1 VKSIKIVLTG
11 LFLTLSVISNAQ
23 QITPNAKI
31 SLLTC
36 SSGEELYSTFGHSAI
51 RVKDTTT
58 GQDIVFNYGVFDFD
72 TPHFYWKFVRGK
84 LMYQLAIQS
93 TYRFIQVYNY
103 EGRSV
108 IEEQF
113 NLTEKEKAQLINYLK
128 KNYKPENR
136 YYLYDFFYKNC
147 SSIIWDVVKPRVDTK
162 LNFDSTA
169 YQPKTFRQML
179 YPSLEK
185 MRWSKFGID
194 IALGLPADKTA
205 GFVEQMFLPA
215 YLSDNMSHTYRNNPA
230 NGSKKLLLEEK
241 TLVKKNQD
249 LNNSG
254 LFTPSL
260 VFCGIFLIFLV
271 LTMIIPNSKITKTAD
286 YIFFS
291 LQCLLGL
298 LLLFLWFGTDHSAM
312 NTNMNLLWANPIAL
326 ILVFFMQKRKNK
338 LKTAAVAFLIIT
350 SAAVLIGWNLLPQQ
364 FNPVFIPI
372 CLTIIIRCTDL
383 LMQTTKDTTL
393 SNSIRKIVG

>member
-1 VKSIKIVLTG
+1 VKLIKFVLAG
-11 LFLTLSVISNAQ
+11 LLLTFSVVSNAQ

-51 RVKDTTT
+51 RIKDTTT

-84 LMYQLAIQS
+84 LMYKLAIHS
-93 TYRFIQVYNY
+93 TYRFIQVYNN

-113 NLTEKEKAQLINYLK
+113 NLTKNEKAQLISYLK

-147 SSIIWDVVKPRVDTK
+147 SSIIWDVVKPRIDTK
-162 LNFDSTA
+162 LNFDSAA
-169 YQPKTFRQML
+169 YKPKTFRQML
-179 YPSLEK
+179 HPSLEN
-185 MRWSKFGID
+185 MPWSRFGID

-205 GFVEQMFLPA
+205 GFVEQMFLPSH
-215 YLSDNMSHTYRNNPA
+215 LSENMSHTYRSNLA
-230 NGSKKLLLEEK
+230 NGSKKLLLKEK
-241 TLVKKNQD
+241 TIIEKNQ
-249 LNNSG
+249 NNLYSG
-254 LFTPSL
+254 FFTPTL
-260 VFCGIFLIFLV
+260 VFWGILIFFLILSIA
-271 LTMIIPNSKITKTAD
+271 LPSSKITKTAD

-291 LQCLLGL
+291 LQGLLGL

-312 NTNMNLLWANPIAL
+312 NTNMNLFWANPIAL
-326 ILVFFMQKRKNK
+326 ILVVLMRVRRHK
-338 LKTAAVAFLIIT
+338 LKTTAVAILIFT
-350 SAAVLIGWNLLPQQ
+350 SAAVIIGWNLLPQQ
-364 FNPVFIPI
+364 FNPVFVPI
-372 CLTIIIRCTDL
+372 CLTTIVRGTDHL
-383 LMQTTKDTTL
+383 LQTIKGTTL
-393 SNSIRKIVG
+393 LGSIKKQAG

>member
-1 VKSIKIVLTG
+1 VKLIKLVLAG
-11 LFLTLSVISNAQ
+11 LLLTLSVVSNAQ

-108 IEEQF
+108 KEEKF
-113 NLTEKEKAQLINYLK
+113 NLTRDEKAKLIHYLK

-147 SSIIWDVVKPRVDTK
+147 SSIIWDVVKPRINTE
-162 LNFDSTA
+162 LYFDSTA
-169 YQPKTFRQML
+169 YHPKTFRQML
-179 YPSLEK
+179 HPPLEK
-185 MRWSKFGID
+185 MPWSKFGID

-205 GFVEQMFLPA
+205 GFIEQMFLPS
-215 YLSDNMSHTYRNNPA
+215 YLSKNMSNTLRSKPT
-230 NGSKKLLLEEK
+230 NGSKQLLLEEK
-241 TLVKKNQD
+241 TLVEKKQ
-249 LNNSG
+249 NNSFTNF
-254 LFTPSL
+254 FTPSI
-260 VFCGIFLIFLV
+260 VFWGIFLLFMVFTL
-271 LTMIIPNSKITKTAD
+271 LIPKSKTTKTAD

-291 LQCLLGL
+291 LQGLLGL

-312 NTNMNLLWANPIAL
+312 NTNMNLFWANPIAL
-326 ILVFFMQKRKNK
+326 ILVVLMRVRRHK
-338 LKTAAVAFLIIT
+338 LKTTAVAILIVT
-350 SAAVLIGWNLLPQQ
+350 SAAVIIGWNLLPQQ
-364 FNPVFIPI
+364 FNPVFVPI
-372 CLTIIIRCTDL
+372 CLTTIVRGTDH
-383 LMQTTKDTTL
+383 LMQTIKDATL
-393 SNSIRKIVG
+393 LGSIKKLAG

>member
-1 VKSIKIVLTG
+1 VKLKKLVLAG
-11 LFLTLSVISNAQ
+11 LLLTLSVVSNAQ

-108 IEEQF
+108 KEEKF
-113 NLTEKEKAQLINYLK
+113 NLTRDEKAKLIHYLK

-147 SSIIWDVVKPRVDTK
+147 SSIIWDVVKPRINTE
-162 LNFDSTA
+162 LYFDSTA
-169 YQPKTFRQML
+169 YHPKTFRQML
-179 YPSLEK
+179 HPPLEK
-185 MRWSKFGID
+185 MPWSKFGID

-205 GFVEQMFLPA
+205 GFIEQMFLPS
-215 YLSDNMSHTYRNNPA
+215 YLSKNMSNTLRSKPT
-230 NGSKKLLLEEK
+230 NGSKQLLLEEK
-241 TLVKKNQD
+241 TLVEKKQ
-249 LNNSG
+249 NNSFTNF
-254 LFTPSL
+254 FTPSI
-260 VFCGIFLIFLV
+260 VFWGIFLLFMVFTL
-271 LTMIIPNSKITKTAD
+271 LIPKSKTTKTAD

-291 LQCLLGL
+291 LQGLLGL

-312 NTNMNLLWANPIAL
+312 NTNMNLFWANPIAL
-326 ILVFFMQKRKNK
+326 ILVVLMRVRRHK
-338 LKTAAVAFLIIT
+338 LKTTAVAILIVT
-350 SAAVLIGWNLLPQQ
+350 SAAVIIGWNLLPQQ
-364 FNPVFIPI
+364 FNPVFVPI
-372 CLTIIIRCTDL
+372 CLTTIVRGTDH
-383 LMQTTKDTTL
+383 LMQTIKDATL
-393 SNSIRKIVG
+393 LGSIKKLGG

>member
-1 VKSIKIVLTG
+1 MKLVKFFLVG
-11 LFLTLSVISNAQ
+11 LFLILSIVSNAQ
-23 QITPNAKI
+23 QITPNAQI

-113 NLTEKEKAQLINYLK
+113 NLTESEKAQLISYLK

-147 SSIIWDVVKPRVDTK
+147 SSIIWDVVKPRIDTK
-162 LNFDSTA
+162 LNFDSAA
-169 YQPKTFRQML
+169 YHPKTFRQML

-185 MRWSKFGID
+185 MPWSRFGID

-205 GFVEQMFLPA
+205 GFVEQMFLPD
-215 YLSDNMSHTYRNNPA
+215 YLSANMSHTHRNTPA
-230 NGSKKLLLEEK
+230 NGSKNLLMEEK
-241 TLVKKNQD
+241 TLVEKKQ
-249 LNNSG
+249 NNSKPG
-254 LFTPSL
+254 IFTPSM
-260 VFCGIFLIFLV
+260 VFWGIFIFFLII
-271 LTMIIPNSKITKTAD
+271 TITIPNSKIIKTAD

-291 LQCLLGL
+291 LQGLLGL

-326 ILVFFMQKRKNK
+326 ILVVSMRLRRHK
-338 LKTAAVAFLIIT
+338 LKTTAVAILIFT
-350 SAAVLIGWNLLPQQ
+350 SAAVIIGWNLLPQQ
-364 FNPVFIPI
+364 FNPVFVPI
-372 CLTIIIRCTDL
+372 CLTTIVRGTDHL
-383 LMQTTKDTTL
+383 LQTIKGTTL
-393 SNSIRKIVG
+393 LGSIKKQAR